1 VSLPDRWPRVR
12 QAKQQFETIGQP
24 IAQVLDAVSAA
35 PVVEGKVK
43 AKVAALTEL
52 CPIYRPT

>member
-1 VSLPDRWPRVR
+1 VSWPDGLPRVR
-12 QAKQQFETIGQP
+12 REKEQFETIGQL

-43 AKVAALTEL
+43 AKVAALTTFG
-52 CPIYRPT
+52 R

>member
-1 VSLPDRWPRVR
+1 LPRVR
-12 QAKQQFETIGQP
+12 REKEQFETIGQL

-43 AKVAALTEL
+43 AKVAALTTFG
-52 CPIYRPT
+52 R